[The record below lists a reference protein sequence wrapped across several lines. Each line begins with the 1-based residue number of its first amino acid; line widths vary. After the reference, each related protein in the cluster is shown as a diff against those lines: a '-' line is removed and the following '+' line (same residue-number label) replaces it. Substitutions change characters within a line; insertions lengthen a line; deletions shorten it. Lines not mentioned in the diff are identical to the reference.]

1 MNNVETIADFYTRKY
16 NRIPENYHNEIG
28 HFNVFKLEPHIG
40 EHAIP
45 IPYKR
50 RDYYKITLL
59 IGESKIVY
67 ADKVIELKKQALIF
81 SNPLIPY
88 QWQHGENAR
97 NGFFCVFDQSFFHQY
112 GNLGQ
117 YSVFQPDGNHV
128 FELND
133 IQVKLLTAVY
143 ERMFDEINSDYIY
156 KYDVL
161 RTMISEILHFAM
173 KMQPS
178 TPLAK
183 QPANA
188 AQRILALFLELLER
202 QFPVEETH
210 KELTLRTASDFASQ
224 LNVHVNHLNRAIKET
239 TNKTTS
245 QIIAERLLKEAK
257 ILLRQTSWSIF
268 EIAYILGFSEATNFN
283 NFFKKHAQLSPSK
296 FRNIGVKVM

>member
-1 MNNVETIADFYTRKY
+1 MNNAETIADFYTRKY
-16 NRIPENYHNEIG
+16 NRIPENYHNEIV
-28 HFNVFKLEPHIG
+28 HFNVFKLEQDIA
-40 EHAIP
+40 ENAKP

-59 IGESKIVY
+59 IGESKIEY
-67 ADKVIELKKQALIF
+67 ADKTIVLKKQALIF

-88 QWQHGENAR
+88 RWQQGEKTR
-97 NGFFCVFDQSFFHQY
+97 KGFFCVFDQSFFHQY

-117 YSVFQPDGNHV
+117 YSVFQPNGNHV

-133 IQVKLLTAVY
+133 IQVKLLSEVY
-143 ERMFDEINSDYIY
+143 ERMFDEINSDYVY

-178 TPLAK
+178 ATLIK
-183 QPANA
+183 QPPNA
-188 AQRILALFLELLER
+188 AQRILALFLDLLER
-202 QFPVEETH
+202 QFPVEERH
-210 KELTLRTASDFASQ
+210 KELTLRTASDFANQ
-224 LNVHVNHLNRAIKET
+224 LNVHVNHLNRAIRET

-257 ILLRQTSWSIF
+257 ILLRHTSWSIF
-268 EIAYILGFSEATNFN
+268 EIAYVLGFSEATNFN
-283 NFFKKHAQLSPSK
+283 NFFKKHVQLSPSK
-296 FRNIGVKVM
+296 FRSTELRLI

>member
-1 MNNVETIADFYTRKY
+1 
-16 NRIPENYHNEIG
+16 
-28 HFNVFKLEPHIG
+28 
-40 EHAIP
+40 
-45 IPYKR
+45 
-50 RDYYKITLL
+50 
-59 IGESKIVY
+59 
-67 ADKVIELKKQALIF
+67 
-81 SNPLIPY
+81 
-88 QWQHGENAR
+88 
-97 NGFFCVFDQSFFHQY
+97 
-112 GNLGQ
+112 
-117 YSVFQPDGNHV
+117 
-128 FELND
+128 
-133 IQVKLLTAVY
+133 
-143 ERMFDEINSDYIY
+143 
-156 KYDVL
+156 
-161 RTMISEILHFAM
+161 MISEILHFAM

-178 TPLAK
+178 LPLTK